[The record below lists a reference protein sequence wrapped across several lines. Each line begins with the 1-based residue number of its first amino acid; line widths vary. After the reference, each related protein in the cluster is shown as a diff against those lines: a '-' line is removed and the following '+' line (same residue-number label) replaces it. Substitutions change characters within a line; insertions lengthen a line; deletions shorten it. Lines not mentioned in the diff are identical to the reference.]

1 MYMDEHDSLSKCPT
15 RALARGQRR
24 NIFSLHIVDE
34 LGEILTQMS
43 ARLRLTQSLHYQST
57 TYLLKLF
64 GPKFNYMNC

>member
-1 MYMDEHDSLSKCPT
+1 MYMYGQDSLSKCPA

-43 ARLRLTQSLHYQST
+43 DRLRLTQSLHYQST
-57 TYLLKLF
+57 TYPLKF
-64 GPKFNYMNC
+64 CGPKFNYMNC